1 MNKQTLKET
10 RASRPKHYQKYTQRS
25 ARGTPGLRALCAHR
39 ISPLTHTRAPEAS
52 PPLCKVQRASPHLPL
67 PERRRLP
74 ATSQPPAAVGT
85 VEKCPGTEE
94 SARPPQTL
102 TALGVPPPSE
112 RTPSVPTPPTP
123 PTPPPTPP
131 PPLPSPPSPPLLT
144 SSPEGLAPPLR
155 RVRSPFPFV
164 FARSP
169 APPSSS
175 PGFWLGSGL
184 G

>member
-1 MNKQTLKET
+1 M
-10 RASRPKHYQKYTQRS
+10 SVRP
-25 ARGTPGLRALCAHR
+25 L
-39 ISPLTHTRAPEAS
+39 
-52 PPLCKVQRASPHLPL
+52 
-67 PERRRLP
+67 
-74 ATSQPPAAVGT
+74 
-85 VEKCPGTEE
+85 
-94 SARPPQTL
+94 QTL

-112 RTPSVPTPPTP
+112 RTPS
-123 PTPPPTPP
+123 PPTPP
-131 PPLPSPPSPPLLT
+131 PPPPPLPPPPLPSPPSPPSPPLLT
-144 SSPEGLAPPLR
+144 SSPEELAPPFR